1 MKFYKIICLIAI
13 ISFGASA
20 DDKASNK
27 SVEKLLELTE
37 VSKMIDVMYGQIE
50 QMFNG
55 LEQQMGISEEERP
68 NFDNY
73 MQKLTNLLKEELNW
87 KVMKPATVDIYTKHF
102 TQHEVD
108 GLITFYQSDLGKSM
122 TKKMP
127 LIMQDSMIMSQNL
140 MVNIMPKI
148 QALAAELRTDIE
160 NSRQK

>member
-55 LEQQMGISEEERP
+55 
-68 NFDNY
+68 
-73 MQKLTNLLKEELNW
+73 
-87 KVMKPATVDIYTKHF
+87 
-102 TQHEVD
+102 
-108 GLITFYQSDLGKSM
+108 
-122 TKKMP
+122 
-127 LIMQDSMIMSQNL
+127 
-140 MVNIMPKI
+140 
-148 QALAAELRTDIE
+148 
-160 NSRQK
+160 